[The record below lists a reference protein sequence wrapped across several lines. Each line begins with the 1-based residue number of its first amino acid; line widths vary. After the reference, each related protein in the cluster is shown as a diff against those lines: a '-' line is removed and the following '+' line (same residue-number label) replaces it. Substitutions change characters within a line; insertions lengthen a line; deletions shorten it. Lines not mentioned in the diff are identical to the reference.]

1 MSVDDNIPCE
11 EDLTEFKD
19 KALAVMNDIRTE
31 LEQIMQR
38 TRFQFIFSGS
48 AVERYGIPFMLSYK
62 PTDCACNSTCQ
73 INALYTD
80 IDVMFCSLT
89 DKATF
94 SGEGN
99 ILVEPLVTDAPGFT
113 GYAKLT
119 SLTPGNQGSCVSS
132 KLIRDQAKVAVEN
145 TRLSNL
151 PGVPCCCGMS
161 DFTPKIKLHCKG
173 PAMKINIKPLFEAD
187 VTLCFH
193 CAEWPTLSDWL
204 SRPRYWPSLADA
216 QRMISL
222 GCHLVAKPAPSDV
235 DQRSWRFSFSLAEVE
250 LSKLVPEVARK
261 CFVALK
267 IILKDHLQP
276 VVPEIGSYHIKTI
289 FLNTLEKVPVGFWT
303 EDNIEEC
310 LLTLL
315 TELCDALLSVKC
327 PHHWFSFVNLFIDI
341 DEEDLQRLARKV
353 ERIIKDP
360 APFIFDDGCCC
371 LSPCCFRVPQ
381 YNFTRRTSQQFLVD
395 YDEITISVDGNMIPR
410 EVQQNNSPNQLP
422 ASSSVMPWAQM
433 ISERSLGSSSKPD
446 GLVVT
451 LPPVHNPERRPASF
465 MDDSEMESSR
475 ETIPLIAILP
485 PT

>member
-1 MSVDDNIPCE
+1 MQGTSD
-11 EDLTEFKD
+11 ED
-19 KALAVMNDIRTE
+19 
-31 LEQIMQR
+31 QH
-38 TRFQFIFSGS
+38 
-48 AVERYGIPFMLSYK
+48 Y
-62 PTDCACNSTCQ
+62 
-73 INALYTD
+73 
-80 IDVMFCSLT
+80 
-89 DKATF
+89 
-94 SGEGN
+94 
-99 ILVEPLVTDAPGFT
+99 
-113 GYAKLT
+113 
-119 SLTPGNQGSCVSS
+119 
-132 KLIRDQAKVAVEN
+132 
-145 TRLSNL
+145 
-151 PGVPCCCGMS
+151 
-161 DFTPKIKLHCKG
+161 
-173 PAMKINIKPLFEAD
+173 KPLFEAD

-193 CAEWPTLSDWL
+193 CAEWPTLSDWP
-204 SRPRYWPSLADA
+204 SRPRYWPSLADT

-250 LSKLVPEVARK
+250 LSKLVPDVARK

-289 FLNTLEKVPVGFWT
+289 FLNTLEKVPLGFWT

-327 PHHWFSFVNLFIDI
+327 PHHWFSFVNLFSDI
-341 DEEDLQRLARKV
+341 DEDDLQRLARKV

-381 YNFTRRTSQQFLVD
+381 YNFTRRSSQQFLVD

-433 ISERSLGSSSKPD
+433 ISERSLGSSSRPD

-475 ETIPLIAILP
+475 EAIPLTVILP